1 MAQGV
6 KLLYRYTVTPT
17 EPPQVSAGSA
27 NKNAPLTLEEG
38 DWNFL
43 ELETKK
49 APVDSP
55 IFTGTP
61 KAPNPTNGDSSQ
73 QLVTTNWFM
82 NNIDGGT
89 Y

>member
-6 KLLYRYTVTPT
+6 KILYRTSDTPA
-17 EPPQVSAGSA
+17 EPGLVSGGSA
-27 NKNAPLTLEEG
+27 VKGIPLTLSEG
-38 DWNFL
+38 DWNFH

-61 KAPNPTNGDSSQ
+61 QAPNPTAGDSSQ